1 MRINTYASK
10 SERLSWL
17 LVNALCVAFARVLR
31 ERPRARAAAAAGGVG
46 GVGDKNSSPARCM
59 RVCVGDGGDGG
70 EGREDSRREKGGW
83 EAKLGGGKEGG
94 RGD

>member
-46 GVGDKNSSPARCM
+46 GAVDRKSSPARCM
-59 RVCVGDGGDGG
+59 RVCVGDGGETG
-70 EGREDSRREKGGW
+70 EREERIQEGKKGG
-83 EAKLGGGKEGG
+83 G
-94 RGD
+94 RRN